1 MNKEGIYLLNNIKI
15 KQAQRITKVISYNSK
30 FKVKLLF
37 ILYKLGYISS
47 FKLNGNNKLI
57 TYLKY
62 IESRGVI
69 RDIEF
74 ISKPSR
80 RIYIK
85 SKEIKKWKRNHLQK
99 TNGFLICSTS
109 KGLMTDQE
117 MTLLNI
123 GGELLFRIW

>member
-15 KQAQRITKVISYNSK
+15 KQSQRITKLISYNSK

-37 ILYKLGYISS
+37 ILYKLGYIAS
-47 FKLNGNNKLI
+47 FKLNNNNNLI
-57 TYLKY
+57 IYLKY
-62 IESRGVI
+62 TESRGVI
-69 RDIEF
+69 RDIQF
-74 ISKPSR
+74 ISKPSK

-85 SKEIKKWKRNHLQK
+85 NKEIKKWKKNHLQK
-99 TNGFLICSTS
+99 TNGFLVCSTS

-117 MTLLNI
+117 MSLLNT